1 VKLFQVKLD
10 KLLSTSLDRE
20 KTLKRKTP
28 GTSFSPLQP
37 AENYGTGMHL
47 IDWA

>member
-28 GTSFSPLQP
+28 GTSFSPLLP
-37 AENYGTGMHL
+37 EKLWNRHAF
-47 IDWA
+47 D